1 MDLSVL
7 VKQLD
12 ILLESYKAMQLRS
25 EQNDL
30 SDLPKPERQS
40 LVTRAIAAVH
50 RISGPGS
57 TYSQEVD
64 RILKQNPPLHVH
76 TSPIM
81 GIVLALR
88 EDTASGYIQNLTEIV
103 HADIFSD
110 FLDMARHLL
119 DNGYKDPAA
128 VLAGSTLESH
138 LKNLAIK
145 NSIPTENAG
154 KAKKASQLNVD
165 LTKANIY
172 NKLDEKNVTAW
183 LDLRNKAAH
192 GSYTEYNLDQVKL
205 LVSSIQDFISRI
217 PA

>member
-1 MDLSVL
+1 MDLSTL

-12 ILLESYKAMQLRS
+12 VLLDLYKAMQLRS

-40 LVTRAIAAVH
+40 LITRAIAAVH
-50 RISGPGS
+50 RISGPSS

-165 LTKANIY
+165 LTKANVY

-205 LVSSIQDFISRI
+205 LVSSIQDFLSRI

>member
-1 MDLSVL
+1 MDLIAL

-12 ILLESYKAMQLRS
+12 VLLDSYKAMQLRS

-50 RISGPGS
+50 RISGPSS

-81 GIVLALR
+81 GILLALR
-88 EDTASGYIQNLTEIV
+88 EDTANGYIRNLAEIV

-128 VLAGSTLESH
+128 VLAGSTLESQ

-165 LTKANIY
+165 LARANVY

-205 LVSSIQDFISRI
+205 LVSSIQDFISRV

>member
-12 ILLESYKAMQLRS
+12 VLLESYKAMQLRS

-40 LVTRAIAAVH
+40 LVTRSIAAVH
-50 RISGPGS
+50 RISGPSS
-57 TYSQEVD
+57 TYSEEVD
-64 RILKQNPPLHVH
+64 RILKQNPPLHLH

-81 GIVLALR
+81 GIILALR

-154 KAKKASQLNVD
+154 KTKKASQLNVD
-165 LTKANIY
+165 LTKANVY